1 MIFRRMTDMHLL
13 WVSGAD
19 IEVWKDSRSRVLQKL
34 STFSWST
41 SHDVKALSHLAET
54 STVGTASFANASMD
68 RLYCKHDLSE
78 SGVESDPL
86 KNMYGAFCTKPFL
99 LYNKDIRI

>member
-1 MIFRRMTDMHLL
+1 MDSRRLSSIIFRRMTDMHLL

-34 STFSWST
+34 STFPWST

-54 STVGTASFANASMD
+54 STVGTASFANASVD
-68 RLYCKHDLSE
+68 RFYCKHDLSE
-78 SGVESDPL
+78 SWHRVYSTQKCVRCL
-86 KNMYGAFCTKPFL
+86 
-99 LYNKDIRI
+99 